1 MLTPID
7 RVIAKV
13 LAVYGGWR
21 RDTSPEA
28 MRRDWDDLFGRE
40 PDNATVEADRLGG
53 VDAVRITAA
62 GADRD
67 RLFVYFHGGGYLVG
81 SPRSHGDLIARIS
94 AATGAAGLCLV
105 YRRAP
110 EHVFPAAIEDAL
122 EACRGLMDRG
132 VDLSQV
138 AFIGDSAGGNLALAT
153 TLALRD
159 AGEPLPGA
167 LVLLSPWTDLEAK
180 GESYRTRASADPIHQ
195 RGMILGMAGRYLAGA
210 DPAQPL
216 ASPLNADLTGL
227 PPLLVQVGDRE
238 TVLDDSR
245 NIVAAARAAGV
256 DARLQVWAEMIHVF
270 QQFPEDLAE
279 AREAVADIGRFL
291 STRLGPIKEVKA

>member
-21 RDTSPEA
+21 RDTPPET
-28 MRRDWDDLFGRE
+28 MRQDWDSLFGRQ
-40 PDNATVEADRLGG
+40 PDNARLETDRLGG

-62 GADRD
+62 KADVD

-81 SPRSHGDLIARIS
+81 SPRSHADLVARIS
-94 AATGAAGLCLV
+94 ETTGATGVCLA

-110 EHVFPAAIEDAL
+110 EHVFPAPIEDAL
-122 EACRGLMDRG
+122 EACRALVSRG
-132 VDLSQV
+132 VDLSKT
-138 AFIGDSAGGNLALAT
+138 AFVGDSAGGNLALAT
-153 TLALRD
+153 ALALRD
-159 AGEPLPGA
+159 AGEPMPAA

-180 GESYRTRASADPIHQ
+180 GESYVTRASADPIHQ
-195 RGMILGMAGRYLAGA
+195 RAMILAMAGRYLAGA
-210 DPAQPL
+210 DAAQPL
-216 ASPLNADLTGL
+216 ASPLNADLAGL

-245 NIVAAARAAGV
+245 NLVTLARSAGV
-256 DARLQVWAEMIHVF
+256 EANLQVWAEMIHVF

-279 AREAVADIGRFL
+279 AREAVAEIGRFL
-291 STRLGPIKEVKA
+291 SPRLGHIKEVKI